1 MADPRGGRDTA
12 GGCVRPPPFATPE
25 YPRISDYPAHWA
37 GQCPRRDALV
47 LNGSRISYAEL
58 DKLIDRCAS
67 RLLALGVAP
76 GERVAMLS
84 TPRPEFF
91 IVFLATVR
99 IGATWLGL
107 NPKYTLGELRYVVGD
122 AQPVVLIA
130 PRAIE
135 GRDFAKDAQ
144 ALAAEHD
151 SIRHVLIL
159 ELGAQFA
166 EAGIAALLAP
176 TAELPED
183 RIANVSA
190 QDAALLVYTSGT
202 TGRPKGAL
210 LPHRGLVH
218 CSRIQRDY
226 LRADPLR
233 VLNNLPV
240 NHVGCVGDLCAY
252 ALVSGGTVV
261 FAERFDPAKIGPLLR
276 AEAITLWGQVPTMF
290 QLTLDHP
297 AFQPAM
303 TRSVQDIAW
312 SGAMAPEDLVRRLH
326 KLCPR
331 LSSFYGMT
339 ETVGSVAYSNAG
351 ASLEDLARTIGRPD
365 PRYDVRIADPE
376 GRPVPRGE
384 SGEIQVRGDFLMK
397 GYLNKPEATAAAFT
411 ADGWLRTGDAAL
423 EEPDGQ
429 YRLIG
434 RLREM
439 FKSGGYNVYPREV
452 EMALEEHP
460 QVAAVAVIAT
470 PDRLYGEVGTAFV
483 TWKPGAVSDETALHT
498 FCRGR
503 LANYKI
509 PKYFRLIESMPMLP
523 IGKIDRAA
531 LKREA
536 SRLAG
541 AS

>member
-1 MADPRGGRDTA
+1 M
-12 GGCVRPPPFATPE
+12 RPPPLATPD

-37 GQCPRRDALV
+37 GQCPQRDALV

-58 DKLIDRCAS
+58 AGLVDRCAS
-67 RLLALGVAP
+67 RLLALGMAP

-91 IVFLATVR
+91 IVFLATAR

-107 NPKYTLGELRYVVGD
+107 NPKYTLDELRYVVGD
-122 AQPVVLIA
+122 AQPAVLIA
-130 PRAIE
+130 PRAIDD
-135 GRDFAKDAQ
+135 RDFANVAE
-144 ALAAEHD
+144 ALAAEHA
-151 SIRHVLIL
+151 SIRHLHIL

-166 EAGIAALLAP
+166 ESGITGLLAP
-176 TAELPED
+176 AAELPED
-183 RIANVSA
+183 RIANVST
-190 QDAALLVYTSGT
+190 QDPALLVYTSGT

-218 CSRIQRDY
+218 CSRIQREY

-252 ALVSGGTVV
+252 TVVSGGTVV
-261 FAERFDPAKIGPLLR
+261 FAERFDPANVGQLLE
-276 AEAITLWGQVPTMF
+276 AEAITMWGQVPTMF

-303 TRSVQDIAW
+303 ARSVQDIAW
-312 SGAMAPEDLVRRLH
+312 SGAMAAEDLVRRLH
-326 KLCPR
+326 KLGAR

-339 ETVGSVAYSNAG
+339 ETVGSVVYSDPG

-376 GRPVPRGE
+376 GQPVPRGE

-397 GYLNKPEATAAAFT
+397 GYLNKPAATAAAFT

-423 EEPDGQ
+423 EESDGQ

-439 FKSGGYNVYPREV
+439 FKSGGYNVYPREI

-460 QVAAVAVIAT
+460 QVASVAVIST

-483 TWKPGAVSDETALHT
+483 TWKPGESSDETALRA
-498 FCRGR
+498 FCRTR

-509 PKYFRLIESMPMLP
+509 PKYFRPLESMPMLP

-536 SRLAG
+536 CRLAG
-541 AS
+541 FS

>member
-1 MADPRGGRDTA
+1 M
-12 GGCVRPPPFATPE
+12 RPPPFATPG
-25 YPRISDYPAHWA
+25 YPRISDYAAHWA
-37 GQCPRRDALV
+37 GQCPQRDALV

-58 DKLIDRCAS
+58 AELVDRCAG

-91 IVFLATVR
+91 IVFLATAR
-99 IGATWLGL
+99 IGAIWLGL
-107 NPKYTLGELRYVVGD
+107 NPKYTLDELRYVVGD

-144 ALAAEHD
+144 ALAAEHA
-151 SIRHVLIL
+151 SIRHVQIL

-166 EAGIAALLAP
+166 ESGIAALLAP
-176 TAELPED
+176 TTALPED
-183 RIANVSA
+183 RIARVA
-190 QDAALLVYTSGT
+190 THDAALLVYTSGT

-240 NHVGCVGDLCAY
+240 NHVGCVGDLCSFT
-252 ALVSGGTVV
+252 LVSGGTVV
-261 FAERFDPAKIGPLLR
+261 FAERFDPGTIGPLLQ
-276 AEAITLWGQVPTMF
+276 AEAVTLWGQVPTMF

-303 TRSVQDIAW
+303 ARSVQDIAW
-312 SGAMAPEDLVRRLH
+312 SGAMAAEDLVRRLH
-326 KLCPR
+326 QLCPQ

-339 ETVGSVAYSNAG
+339 ETVGSVVYSDAG

-376 GRPVPRGE
+376 GQPVARGE

-397 GYLNKPEATAAAFT
+397 GYLNKPEATAAAF
-411 ADGWLRTGDAAL
+411 AAGGWLRTGDAAL
-423 EEPDGQ
+423 EEADGQ

-439 FKSGGYNVYPREV
+439 FKSGGYNVYPREI

-460 QVAAVAVIAT
+460 QVASVAVIST

-483 TWKPGAVSDETALHT
+483 TWKPGAASDEAALRA

-509 PKYFRLIESMPMLP
+509 PKYFRLIETMPMLP

-536 SRLAG
+536 CRLAG
-541 AS
+541 FS